1 MPEPG
6 DRPYRIV
13 VAGVGGQG
21 TLTVAQIVME
31 VARRAGR
38 FVLQSELHGMSQRGG
53 AVHACLT
60 IATFP
65 VTTPVV
71 TEGTADLL
79 LALEPVEA
87 LRYVALLRPEAP
99 LLVAREPVKSVA
111 AYPDE
116 ALLYATLDAVPG
128 CELLDTTAASR
139 TFRLKQAPSMLLL
152 GRTARLLPFALT
164 EWEQVI
170 ADRLAPKGAAA
181 VERSLRAFRS
191 GYAVDGMR
199 PVAGTAERQA
209 HG

>member
-6 DRPYRIV
+6 ERPYRIV

-60 IATFP
+60 IAGVP

-87 LRYVALLRPEAP
+87 LRYITLLRSDAP
-99 LLVAREPVKSVA
+99 LLVAREPVKTITT
-111 AYPDE
+111 YPDE
-116 ALLYATLDAVPG
+116 ASLYAALEAVPG
-128 CELLDTTAASR
+128 CELLDTRAATR
-139 TFRLKQAPSMLLL
+139 TFRLKQAPSMVLL
-152 GRTARLLPFALT
+152 GRTARLLPFAMS
-164 EWEQVI
+164 EWEGVI
-170 ADRLAPKGAAA
+170 AERLAPKGTAA
-181 VERSLRAFRS
+181 VERSLDAFRF
-191 GYAVDGMR
+191 GHGVG
-199 PVAGTAERQA
+199 VARV
-209 HG
+209 